1 MNQQELCNI
10 TLVLS
15 NTEVPIQEIILLT
28 HLGHRC
34 SLLMIYGGK
43 KSDSDEQNKNSMIMD
58 FPVHTLQKVSVNFTV
73 KLLTTSCQ
81 SISRYFYGHP

>member
-15 NTEVPIQEIILLT
+15 NTEVPIQEPILLT

-34 SLLMIYGGK
+34 SLLRIYEGK
-43 KSDSDEQNKNSMIMD
+43 KSDSDEQKKKRNSMIMD
-58 FPVHTLQKVSVNFTV
+58 FPVHTLQKVSVDFTV
-73 KLLTTSCQ
+73 K
-81 SISRYFYGHP
+81 